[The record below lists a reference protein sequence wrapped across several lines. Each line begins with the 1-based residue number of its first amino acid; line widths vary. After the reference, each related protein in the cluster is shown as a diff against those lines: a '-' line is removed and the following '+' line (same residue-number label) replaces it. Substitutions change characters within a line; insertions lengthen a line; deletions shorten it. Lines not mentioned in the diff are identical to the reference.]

1 MTMIRKHRHIAAA
14 FLASDLVATLAA
26 LSGAY
31 WLRFRA
37 EIVPVWSGIPDFA
50 LYLSLF
56 PVMAAIW
63 PAVYYFYGLYH
74 VRRHRS
80 RMEEGLAVL
89 VATGL
94 ATLILTG
101 IAAFYR
107 DFTYSRLTLLMFF
120 ALDVLLVFAGRTV
133 IRRYL
138 EEASRHGVG
147 VRNVLV
153 VGAGHLGQALVDK
166 ILEHPEAGLRARALV
181 DDDPVRSLEDYRGVP
196 AVGTTADVAR
206 VIDKHGI
213 DTVYLALP
221 LEAHRT
227 MLAVLRD
234 VGRTVAE
241 VRYVPDLL
249 QHITFRAGVED
260 FDGLPVVHLTQVPL
274 SGWMSLVKRVLDI
287 AIASIAL
294 VILSP
299 LLAVIAL
306 AIRLSDRGPIFYRQ
320 VRMGLDGRPFEIL
333 KFRTMNV
340 DAEDETGPTWATPDD
355 PRRTR
360 VGAFLR
366 RFSLDELP
374 QLVNVVKG
382 EMSLVGPRPERPEFV
397 NEFKEK
403 FPQYMLRHR
412 VRAGLT
418 GWAQVNGWRG
428 QTSLTK
434 RIEYDL
440 YYIENW
446 SLSLDL
452 KILWLTLKYGLTHRN
467 AY

>member
-1 MTMIRKHRHIAAA
+1 MIRKHRHIAAA
-14 FLASDLVATLAA
+14 FLASDLTATLAA
-26 LSGAY
+26 LAGAY

-37 EIVPVWSGIPDFA
+37 EIVPIWSGVPDFSSYIA
-50 LYLSLF
+50 LF
-56 PVMAAIW
+56 PLMAAIW
-63 PAVYYFYGLYH
+63 PTVFYFYGLYH

-89 VATGL
+89 VAAGL

-101 IAAFYR
+101 LAAFYR
-107 DFTYSRLTLLMFF
+107 DFSYSRLVLLLFF
-120 ALDVLLVFAGRTV
+120 GSDVLLVFAGRTA

-147 VRNVLV
+147 VRDVLV
-153 VGAGHLGQALVDK
+153 VGAGHLGRALVDK

-181 DDDPVRSLEDYRGVP
+181 DDDPQRASEAYRGVP
-196 AVGTTADVAR
+196 AMGTTADVNR
-206 VIDKHGI
+206 IIDELGI

-227 MLAVLRD
+227 MLAVLKD

-274 SGWMSLVKRVLDI
+274 SGWMSLVKRAVDVAIASSALAVLSPFLAVI
-287 AIASIAL
+287 AIAS
-294 VILSP
+294 
-299 LLAVIAL
+299 
-306 AIRLSDRGPIFYRQ
+306 RLTDRGPIFYRQ
-320 VRMGLDGRPFEIL
+320 VRMGLDGRSFEIL
-333 KFRTMNV
+333 KFRTMHV
-340 DAEDETGPTWATPDD
+340 GAEDETGPTWATPDD
-355 PRRTR
+355 PRRTGLGR
-360 VGAFLR
+360 FLR
-366 RFSLDELP
+366 RASLDELP

-418 GWAQVNGWRG
+418 GWAQVHGWRG
-428 QTSLTK
+428 NTSLTK

-452 KILWLTLKYGLTHRN
+452 KILWLTLKHGLTHRN

>member
-14 FLASDLVATLAA
+14 FLASDLIAPLAA
-26 LSGAY
+26 LIGAY

-37 EIVPVWSGIPDFA
+37 EIVPVWSGIPDFSPYMA
-50 LYLSLF
+50 LF
-56 PVMAAIW
+56 PLMAVVW
-63 PAVYYFYGLYH
+63 PVVYYFYGLYH

-80 RMEEGLAVL
+80 RMEEGLAIL

-101 IAAFYR
+101 LATFYR
-107 DFTYSRLTLLMFF
+107 DFSYSRLVLLLFVGS
-120 ALDVLLVFAGRTV
+120 DVLFVFAGRTA

-153 VGAGHLGQALVDK
+153 VGAGHLGRALVDK
-166 ILEHPEAGLRARALV
+166 ILEHPEAGLRARAIV
-181 DDDPVRSLEDYRGVP
+181 DDDPVRGREPYRGVP
-196 AVGTTADVAR
+196 AAGTTADAAR
-206 VIDKHGI
+206 VIEELGI

-227 MLAVLRD
+227 MLAVLKD

-241 VRYVPDLL
+241 VRFVPDLL

-274 SGWMSLVKRVLDI
+274 SGWMSLVKRVVDV
-287 AIASIAL
+287 SIAGTAL
-294 VILSP
+294 VGLSP
-299 LLAVIAL
+299 LFAAIAA
-306 AIRLSDRGPIFYRQ
+306 AIRASGNGSIFYRQ
-320 VRMGLDGRPFEIL
+320 TRMGLDGRPFEIL
-333 KFRTMNV
+333 KFRTMHV
-340 DAEDETGPTWATPDD
+340 GAEDVTGPTWATPDD

-366 RFSLDELP
+366 RTSLDELP
-374 QLVNVVKG
+374 QLVNVLRG

-397 NEFKEK
+397 REFKEK

-418 GWAQVNGWRG
+418 GWAQVHGWRG
-428 QTSLTK
+428 NTSLTK

-452 KILWLTLKYGLTHRN
+452 KILWLTIKHGLTHRN